1 MYWMY
6 VYIYIYAQN
15 YDPHKLEYNPYD
27 CPRLPL
33 AFISAD
39 RANEPGNSTPLTLQK
54 QWSQNHWIG
63 LREHLQETMFF
74 YHSIWG
80 FPVNFP

>member
-1 MYWMY
+1 M
-6 VYIYIYAQN
+6 YIYIYAQN

-54 QWSQNHWIG
+54 Q
-63 LREHLQETMFF
+63 
-74 YHSIWG
+74 
-80 FPVNFP
+80 

>member
-1 MYWMY
+1 MY
-6 VYIYIYAQN
+6 VYIYIYIQN

-39 RANEPGNSTPLTLQK
+39 RANEPGNSTSLTLQK

-63 LREHLQETMFF
+63 LREHLQETMFCTIQ
-74 YHSIWG
+74 SGG
-80 FPVNFP
+80 FL